1 MCTYVENNNN
11 ATWPRTP
18 VMVVNTIHN
27 AAARRGW
34 AASLASFRAA
44 HGQDHV
50 SLGSPV
56 ERGVFSGRATAEEHA
71 TSPAL
76 RVSVDQA
83 ITMAGM
89 AGGSDGSGEAGR
101 LDVGARMAHY
111 VWTDGSKLLTEPEQR
126 AWRSHPA
133 LAGWEEAEHARCWA
147 STIHDGLE
155 RGRRLGALM
164 DAKDPRTPAAVP
176 VIALGAPGSGT
187 PFHYHLSGVSELL
200 FGRKR
205 WSFYPPGNVAPGL
218 HAGTPRSHVRWLRTV
233 LPTLVDGT
241 RPMECMQSKGS
252 VMFIPEAR
260 QLDITTSFRLIFL
273 ARFSAP
279 CTRRVLHSTW

>member
-1 MCTYVENNNN
+1 MKSNGSGQPGGKKRAGSDQKIASSFRFLDVVGLLVALSLGGWTLMD
-11 ATWPRTP
+11 AIRPGSPRGSP
-18 VMVVNTIHN
+18 EIYYGGLDDLDLGPRCDIKVVD
-27 AAARRGW
+27 G
-34 AASLASFRAA
+34 ASL
-44 HGQDHV
+44 
-50 SLGSPV
+50 
-56 ERGVFSGRATAEEHA
+56 TAEEFDA
-71 TSPAL
+71 F
-76 RVSVDQA
+76 
-83 ITMAGM
+83 AGM

-233 LPTLVDGT
+233 LPTLVHGT

-260 QLDITTSFRLIFL
+260 QLRHHFDQY
-273 ARFSAP
+273 
-279 CTRRVLHSTW
+279 V